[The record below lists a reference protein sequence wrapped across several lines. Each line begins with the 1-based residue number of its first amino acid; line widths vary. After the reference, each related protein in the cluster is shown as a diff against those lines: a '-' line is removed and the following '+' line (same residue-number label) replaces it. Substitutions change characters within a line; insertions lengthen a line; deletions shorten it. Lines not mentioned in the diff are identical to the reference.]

1 MNLFELSYRSTPK
14 REVFMAIRGSGQLKV
29 EFYSHLDE
37 IKDLY
42 FNQGFVVFK
51 ILHQKVIEKYNLTL
65 DYQAFCYHAR
75 KELKKV
81 KPINSLSKELIEKS
95 LGLELEAQKSSTSK
109 GNLNLNSE
117 PKLATIEASP
127 PISKIK
133 KNTRAVRESI

>member
-1 MNLFELSYRSTPK
+1 LNLFELSYRSTPK

-65 DYQAFCYHAR
+65 DYQAFCYYAR
-75 KELKKV
+75 KELKEV
-81 KPINSLSKELIEKS
+81 EAINSISKKIIEKS
-95 LGLELEAQKSSTSK
+95 LELETQKSSTSK
-109 GNLNLNSE
+109 KNLNSSSE
-117 PKLATIEASP
+117 PKVATIDASP
-127 PISKIK
+127 SVSKIK
-133 KNTRAVRESI
+133 KNTRAIRESI